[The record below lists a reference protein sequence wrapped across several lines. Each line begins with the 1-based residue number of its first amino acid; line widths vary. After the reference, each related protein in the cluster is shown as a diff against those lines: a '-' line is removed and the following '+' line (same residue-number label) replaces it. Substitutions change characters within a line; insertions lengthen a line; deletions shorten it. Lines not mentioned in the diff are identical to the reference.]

1 MLILL
6 KTMIVIF
13 TFEISFVKCVLSNH
27 YVFLL
32 QLLHST
38 MHIYLQN
45 RCTNFSKQRIQKQL
59 YTLEKRKGQFHF
71 RGQGYNVHVP
81 ELPMLAQNVC
91 NTESYTR
98 LFLFILY
105 FDSYQTCFYFFLVVT
120 ALVIKTH
127 WNLFLM
133 R

>member
-13 TFEISFVKCVLSNH
+13 TFEMSFVKCVLFDH

-38 MHIYLQN
+38 MDIYLQN
-45 RCTNFSKQRIQKQL
+45 RCTDFSKQRIQKKI

-71 RGQGYNVHVP
+71 GGQGYHVHFARQYI
-81 ELPMLAQNVC
+81 LQLDQYVC
-91 NTESYTR
+91 NTMFLLNPTQIIIFHSELLFMSKMF
-98 LFLFILY
+98 LFLFWLLLH
-105 FDSYQTCFYFFLVVT
+105 QL
-120 ALVIKTH
+120 
-127 WNLFLM
+127 
-133 R
+133 